1 MKDAVLSIALELF
14 YHHPNNHA
22 QSGLQREVVL
32 VRHSWAW
39 KLEGKRF
46 RKKREKKRVVLN
58 GEKKN
63 LKQN

>member
-32 VRHSWAW
+32 GQAFMGM
-39 KLEGKRF
+39 EA
-46 RKKREKKRVVLN
+46 
-58 GEKKN
+58 
-63 LKQN
+63 